1 MAPSYD
7 SAAKSSSDAVAA
19 ALRALPSVDELLGRP
34 RIAALVQKSGRK
46 LVTSAIRTVLS
57 DARKQISTR
66 AWGADGGTVDAKND
80 DELES
85 LVVSEV
91 ENILAPSLRRV
102 INATG
107 VVLHTNLGRAPLARQ
122 AVARIVAT
130 APLYNNLEYDLARGE
145 RGKRDAHT
153 SRLLAELCGTEAAI
167 VVNNNAAAVLLVLH
181 ALAKGEEVIVSRG
194 ELIEIGD
201 GFRIPDIMAESG
213 AVLRE
218 VGTTNRTGIRDYED
232 AINDRTRLLLR
243 VHPSNFRVTGFTDRP
258 SLEELVALGKKVN
271 LPVYEDLGSGC
282 LADLTAAGILEPVVR
297 SSGEAGVSVMSFSGD
312 KLLGGPQAGMIAG
325 KKEIVDRIRRNPLFR
340 ALRVDKLT
348 IAALEVTLKS
358 YLRGALDEIPALRM
372 IRLSAAEIG
381 SRAEQLLAKLR
392 PLLPDDVAIQI
403 REGVS
408 VIGGG
413 STPDQSLPTSLI
425 AIASPRISARQLEE
439 NMRRP
444 ELQVPAPG
452 KSISPIPVI
461 GRIED
466 EQLILDLRT
475 VQIEEEPEL
484 IARLAAALS

>member
-1 MAPSYD
+1 MAAAHD
-7 SAAKSSSDAVAA
+7 SAAKTSSDAAA

-34 RIAALVQKSGRK
+34 RVAVLTQKSGRK
-46 LVTSAIRTVLS
+46 LVATAIRSVLS
-57 DARKQISTR
+57 EARQQITKRASDPSAVPAGST
-66 AWGADGGTVDAKND
+66 NED
-80 DELES
+80 DLES
-85 LVVSEV
+85 RVISEV
-91 ENILAPSLRRV
+91 ENILAPSLRRL

-130 APLYNNLEYDLARGE
+130 ATQYNNLEYDLALGE
-145 RGKRDAHT
+145 RGKRDVHT
-153 SRLLAELCGTEAAI
+153 SRLVAELCGTEAAI
-167 VVNNNAAAVLLVLH
+167 VVNNNAAAVFLVLH

-213 AVLRE
+213 AILRE
-218 VGTTNRTGIRDYED
+218 VGTTNRTSIRDYQN
-232 AINDRTRLLLR
+232 AISDRTRLLLR
-243 VHPSNFRVTGFTDRP
+243 VHPSNFRITGFTDRP
-258 SLEELVALGKKVN
+258 SLEELVALGERFH

-282 LADLTAAGILEPVVR
+282 VADLTATGISEPVVR
-297 SSGEAGVSVMSFSGD
+297 ISGQAGVSVMTFSGD
-312 KLLGGPQAGMIAG
+312 KLLGGPQAGIIAG
-325 KKEIVDRIRRNPLFR
+325 KREIVDRIRRNPLFR

-358 YLRGALDEIPALRM
+358 YLRGALDEIPTLRM
-372 IRLSAAEIG
+372 IHLSPTEIA
-381 SRAEQLLAKLR
+381 SRAEQLCAKLR
-392 PLLPDDVAIQI
+392 PLLPGDVVIRIQ
-403 REGVS
+403 EGVS

-413 STPDQSLPTSLI
+413 STPDQHLPTSLI
-425 AIASPRISARQLEE
+425 AIASPKLNAKQLEE
-439 NMRRP
+439 HLRRP
-444 ELQVPAPG
+444 ELQASGPG

-484 IARLAAALS
+484 IARLAAALL